1 MNQNETRTLWI
12 SVFAALFAVFLL
24 YSYTQ
29 EKSAELTRD
38 FGTKRTVVIA
48 AKDINEMMTIDET
61 MLEMVERPEKFI
73 EPSVILNTED
83 AVGQVALAP
92 IKKGEQVLNSK
103 ITKPGPIT
111 GLALQVAPTKRA
123 VSIPIDEI
131 RGVARLIKPGD
142 RIDIIAAVDVAAGQR
157 QRKEVK
163 TLLQDV
169 IVLATGE
176 RVANELPRM
185 FEQVG
190 DSFTIEPIRGNTNYS
205 NLTIE
210 VSPEEAQEII
220 YILATSPGSL
230 YTTLR
235 HPSDRTKTQ
244 KPTTNID
251 TILDRV
257 PTSML
262 EKQVAPPLPPMPAAK
277 PPAPKRKG
285 PFKEL

>member
-48 AKDINEMMTIDET
+48 AQDINEMATIDET
-61 MLEMVERPEKFI
+61 MLQMEERPEKFV
-73 EPSVILNTED
+73 EPNVVLNTED

-92 IKKGEQVLNSK
+92 IKKGEQILNSK

-131 RGVARLIKPGD
+131 RGVAKLIKPGD
-142 RIDIIAAVDVAAGQR
+142 RIDLIAAVDVAAGQR

-169 IVLATGE
+169 VVLATGE

-185 FEQVG
+185 FEKAG
-190 DSFTIEPIRGNTNYS
+190 DSYNIEPLRSNTNYS
-205 NLTIE
+205 SITIE
-210 VSPEEAQEII
+210 ASPEEAQEII

-230 YTTLR
+230 FATLR
-235 HPSDRTKTQ
+235 HPSDRSKAQ
-244 KPTTNID
+244 KPSTNID
-251 TILDRV
+251 TIMDRV
-257 PTSML
+257 PTALL
-262 EKQVAPPLPPMPAAK
+262 EKQLAPAPVPMPPPK
-277 PPAPKRKG
+277 PVAPKRRG